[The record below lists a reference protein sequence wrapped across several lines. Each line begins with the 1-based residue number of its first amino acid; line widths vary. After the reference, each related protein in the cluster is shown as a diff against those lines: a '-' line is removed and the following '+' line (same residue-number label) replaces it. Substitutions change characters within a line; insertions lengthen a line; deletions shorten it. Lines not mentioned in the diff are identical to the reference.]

1 MIEAYIFVSTGVGR
15 VSEAFEKIKSID
27 GIDKANIVTG
37 KYDIVARSEAVDMSS
52 LTNVILQEIGDIEG
66 VTDTTTSIIVR

>member
-15 VSEAFEKIKSID
+15 VSETFEKIKSVE
-27 GIDKANIVTG
+27 GIEDAHIVTG
-37 KYDIVARSEAVDMSS
+37 KYDIILKAEAVDMGS
-52 LTNVILQEIGDIEG
+52 LTNVILQEIGDIES